1 VKEFRVFASKDGV
14 SIMYDIMNA
23 LKDTRI
29 IIKNGNIELRG
40 AIAIIAVLLI
50 LVFAK
55 DLIPLIFRP

>member
-1 VKEFRVFASKDGV
+1 MR
-14 SIMYDIMNA
+14 DIVNA

-29 IIKNGNIELRG
+29 IIRNGNIELRG

-55 DLIPLIFRP
+55 DLVPLIFRP